1 LPEGEGNGFVCLVWV
16 LFLADHAVLRGKL
29 PSSSLSLPL
38 SFSPSAEEEAMS
50 YWFISHV
57 QLSVKAR
64 SQ

>member
-1 LPEGEGNGFVCLVWV
+1 MVLFVWFGF
-16 LFLADHAVLRGKL
+16 FLADHAVLRGKL